1 MCPEAKLLFGFPKH
15 IEPRSDSLLH
25 NKRFLTHATFLL
37 TMIHKTVNLLGVD
50 NDELTKTLTEL
61 GKKHVTYGVKAD
73 YFPFM
78 TKSVVIMM
86 KEMLGDEFTDN
97 DRKVWEDIL
106 SLLIADMV
114 KGQRTLEKGLA
125 AANKNIVSKKW
136 GQLSEIADY
145 DEVGGLVIFE
155 K

>member
-1 MCPEAKLLFGFPKH
+1 MVQ
-15 IEPRSDSLLH
+15 
-25 NKRFLTHATFLL
+25 
-37 TMIHKTVNLLGVD
+37 KTVGMLGVD
-50 NDELTKTLTEL
+50 NEELTKMLTEL

-86 KEMLGDEFTDN
+86 KEMLKEEFTDN
-97 DRKVWEDIL
+97 DRKVWEDIF
-106 SLLIADMV
+106 SVLIADMV

-125 AANKNIVSKKW
+125 AANKTIVSKNW
-136 GQLSEIADY
+136 GQLAEIKDY
-145 DEVGGLVIFE
+145 DEVGGLIIFE